1 MVLKKLQLHPPSLLH
16 HYVFFPHIVVK
27 RKREKR
33 KSYIGYDIIHREL
46 QLILSSG
53 VCHILKEK
61 LEIQV
66 VVVVF
71 YLRGIFTYFSVE
83 GQLTSAFPLWTVCT
97 PISLNGEPYRVLR

>member
-71 YLRGIFTYFSVE
+71 YLQWHIHIF
-83 GQLTSAFPLWTVCT
+83 QCRRSADLCVPTVDRLHSDQ
-97 PISLNGEPYRVLR
+97 PEW

>member
-1 MVLKKLQLHPPSLLH
+1 MSFFLTLWLKEKE
-16 HYVFFPHIVVK
+16 K
-27 RKREKR
+27 KR

-66 VVVVF
+66 VVVVVF
-71 YLRGIFTYFSVE
+71 YLQWHIHIF
-83 GQLTSAFPLWTVCT
+83 QC
-97 PISLNGEPYRVLR
+97 

>member
-1 MVLKKLQLHPPSLLH
+1 MDHYSLWFLRSCSCTPPSLLH

-71 YLRGIFTYFSVE
+71 YLQWHIHIF
-83 GQLTSAFPLWTVCT
+83 QC
-97 PISLNGEPYRVLR
+97 

>member
-1 MVLKKLQLHPPSLLH
+1 MVLKKLQLHPP

-61 LEIQV
+61 VEIQV
-66 VVVVF
+66 VVF
-71 YLRGIFTYFSVE
+71 FIYSGIFTYFSVE

>member
-1 MVLKKLQLHPPSLLH
+1 MSFFLTLWLKEKE
-16 HYVFFPHIVVK
+16 K
-27 RKREKR
+27 KR

-71 YLRGIFTYFSVE
+71 YLQWHIHIF
-83 GQLTSAFPLWTVCT
+83 QC
-97 PISLNGEPYRVLR
+97 